1 MKYIVDHDLH
11 IHTCL
16 SLCSG
21 DPAQTPARIWQYAKE
36 RELSTVCLT
45 DHYWDEAIPGA
56 SEWYQRSNFARIRES
71 LSYMPPRGV
80 NFLFGCETEMD
91 KSLRLGISE
100 KRLSYFDFIV
110 IPTTHLHMEGFTI
123 EAKDDA
129 PARRAEL
136 YVKRFDAL
144 LSMDLPFEKIGIA
157 HLTCPLIDV
166 KRGHLGVL
174 NLIPDGVF
182 HELFARVAKKGAGVE
197 LNFNAS
203 AYVDEE
209 LESELRPYRIAKKE
223 GCRFYFG
230 SDAHHPDKF
239 ATAKANFIRIASLL
253 GLREEEK
260 FTVKAGEHSPF
271 AL

>member
-1 MKYIVDHDLH
+1 MY
-11 IHTCL
+11 
-16 SLCSG
+16 SLLQLAPFLTG
-21 DPAQTPARIWQYAKE
+21 RIG
-36 RELSTVCLT
+36 
-45 DHYWDEAIPGA
+45 I
-56 SEWYQRSNFARIRES
+56 N
-71 LSYMPPRGV
+71 RGV
-80 NFLFGCETEMD
+80 HTAYKL
-91 KSLRLGISE
+91 
-100 KRLSYFDFIV
+100 YFDFIV

-209 LESELRPYRIAKKE
+209 LESELRPYRIAKEE